1 MKITLK
7 GFAENMLFMA
17 NAFIIFLLVFGHRI
31 SVPYWL
37 QPLGR
42 MHPMV
47 LHFPIVILLLAML
60 LEFFRFKDA
69 YAKEKLYHDFTSWL
83 LLSGTLFSAVT
94 VIMGLF
100 LSKEE
105 AYSGSTLQWHK
116 WTGVSI
122 VLITTFIYYC
132 RNSAWYKLP
141 VARGGAVLTI
151 LSVILA
157 GHYGA
162 ALTHGDNFVLEAVTA
177 PSEMVKVPLE
187 QAKIFDDVVMPIFSQ
202 KCLSCHNIEKAKGN
216 LIMDNAGSILKGGK
230 TGKLF
235 VPGKPGLS
243 LLLERIHLPLDEKKH
258 MPPRGK
264 SQLSEKEM
272 ELLKL
277 WVKSNAEMKK
287 KVTDLPAN
295 DSLRLLATT
304 FLAPTDVPEEK
315 FEFAAADE
323 TTVKKL
329 NNNYRNIYPLAK
341 ESPALAVNI
350 YNKSVYKPSVL
361 KELSEV
367 KKQIV
372 SLNLSGM
379 PLGDEDLKIIAGFE
393 NLRKL
398 NLNFTNINGTGLKY
412 LTALEHLNA
421 LSLSGTRVSY
431 NLVKQLVNMN
441 GLRQLTLWNT
451 ALTGTELSQLQKIN
465 KNLTVIAG
473 FKDDGKHPVKL
484 NKPRLNTD
492 VTVFK
497 DAITLQLK
505 HLINGVE
512 IRYTTDGTEPDSLK
526 SPIYNKEI
534 VLKGNT
540 TVKARAYKPGWYGSD
555 LLSANFYRSTY
566 KPDSIFFLLPA
577 NEKYR
582 AGGATVLTDGQLG
595 DYDFNL
601 GKWIAFRENDMEA
614 MLYFKRP
621 VTMQS
626 VTLHAMKQIQPYI
639 FPPTEVEIWG
649 GTNKDKLHLLGRV
662 RPNMPEKMEER
673 ELIKIEAKFKPQHIS
688 CLKIVAKNLKKLP
701 EWHPAKGQPAWLFV
715 DEIFLN

>member
-7 GFAENMLFMA
+7 GFAENVLFMA
-17 NAFIIFLLVFGHRI
+17 NAFIIFLLVFGNRI
-31 SVPYWL
+31 AVPYWL

-60 LEFFRFKDA
+60 LEFFRFKDT

-83 LLSGTLFSAVT
+83 LLAGTLFSAVT

-105 AYSGSTLQWHK
+105 GYSGNILQWHK

-122 VLITTFIYYC
+122 VFITTFIYYC
-132 RNSAWYKLP
+132 RNAAWYKLP

-162 ALTHGDNFVLEAVTA
+162 ALTHGDNFVLEPVSSPAESA
-177 PSEMVKVPLE
+177 KVPLE
-187 QAKIFDDVVMPIFSQ
+187 QAKVFEDVVMPIFSQ

-216 LIMDNAGSILKGGK
+216 LIMDNAQAILKGGK

-235 VPGKPGLS
+235 VPGKPELS
-243 LLLERIHLPLDEKKH
+243 LLIERIHLPLDEKKH

-264 SQLSEKEM
+264 SQLTEKEIQ
-272 ELLKL
+272 LLKL
-277 WVKSNAEMKK
+277 WVKNNAEMKK
-287 KVTDLPAN
+287 KVVDLPAT

-304 FLAPTDVPEEK
+304 FLAPVETPEEK

-323 TTVKKL
+323 STVKKL
-329 NNNYRNIYPLAK
+329 NNNYRNVYSLAK

-367 KKQIV
+367 KKQII

-379 PLGDEDLKIIAGFE
+379 PVSDDDLKIISGFE

-398 NLNFTNINGTGLKY
+398 NLNFTNITGTGLKH
-412 LTALEHLNA
+412 LVILPHLNA
-421 LSLSGTRVSY
+421 LSLSGTKVSY
-431 NLVKQLVNMN
+431 NLVKQVLNMG

-451 ALTGTELSQLQKIN
+451 GLSEAEVSQLQKIN
-465 KNLTVIAG
+465 KNLTVVTG

-492 VTVFK
+492 ITVFK
-497 DAITLQLK
+497 DAITLQMK
-505 HLINGVE
+505 HLINGVK

-534 VLKGNT
+534 VLSGNT
-540 TVKARAYKPGWYGSD
+540 TIKAKAYKAGWYGSD
-555 LLSANFYRSTY
+555 VLVANFYRSTY
-566 KPDSIFFLLPA
+566 KPDSISFLLPA

-582 AGGATVLTDGQLG
+582 AGGAKVLIDNQLG

-601 GKWIAFRENDMEA
+601 GKWIAFRENNMEA
-614 MLYFKRP
+614 MLYFKQP
-621 VTMQS
+621 VTLQS
-626 VTLHAMKQIQPYI
+626 ITLHVMKQIQPYI
-639 FPPTEVEIWG
+639 FPPTDVEVWG
-649 GTNKDKLHLLGRV
+649 GATQNKLHLLGRL
-662 RPNMPEKMEER
+662 RPDIPKKMEER
-673 ELIKIEAKFKPQHIS
+673 EFIKIEAKFKSQRIS

-715 DEIFLN
+715 DELFLN

>member
-1 MKITLK
+1 MKITVK
-7 GFAENMLFMA
+7 GFAENVLFMA
-17 NAFIIFLLVFGHRI
+17 NAFIIFLLVFGNRI

-60 LEFFRFKDA
+60 LEFFRFRDA

-105 AYSGSTLQWHK
+105 GYFGSILQWHK

-122 VLITTFIYYC
+122 VFITTLIYYC
-132 RNSAWYKLP
+132 RNYAWYKLP
-141 VARGGAVLTI
+141 VARAGAALTI
-151 LSVILA
+151 LSVIFA

-162 ALTHGDNFVLEAVTA
+162 ALTHGDNFVLEPVSA
-177 PSEMVKVPLE
+177 PTERAKVPLE
-187 QAKIFDDVVMPIFSQ
+187 QAKVFEDVVMPIFAQ
-202 KCLSCHNIEKAKGN
+202 KCLSCHNIEKAKGS
-216 LIMDNAGSILKGGK
+216 LIMDNAQSILKGGK

-235 VPGKPGLS
+235 MPGKPEVS

-277 WVKSNAEMKK
+277 WVKNNAEMKK
-287 KVTDLPAN
+287 KVLDLPVN
-295 DSLRLLATT
+295 DSLRLLTT
-304 FLAPTDVPEEK
+304 NFLAPSQVPEEK

-323 TTVKKL
+323 ATVKKL
-329 NNNYRNIYPLAK
+329 NNNYRNVYPLAK

-367 KKQIV
+367 KKQII

-379 PLGDEDLKIIAGFE
+379 PVSDDDLKIISGFE

-398 NLNFTNINGTGLKY
+398 NLNFTNISGTGLKH
-412 LTALEHLNA
+412 LVALSRLNA
-421 LSLSGTRVSY
+421 LSLSGTKVSY
-431 NLVKQLVNMN
+431 NLVKQVVDMN

-451 ALTGTELSQLQKIN
+451 ALTGAELSQLQKIN

-497 DAITLQLK
+497 DAITLQMK
-505 HLINGVE
+505 HLINGVK

-526 SPIYNKEI
+526 SPIYDREI
-534 VLKGNT
+534 VLARNT
-540 TVKARAYKPGWYGSD
+540 TIKARAYKAGWYGSD
-555 LLSANFYRSTY
+555 VLIANFYKSTY
-566 KPDSIFFLLPA
+566 KPDSILFLLPA

-582 AGGATVLTDGQLG
+582 AGGAKVLIDNQLG

-601 GKWIAFRENDMEA
+601 GKWIAFRENNMEA
-614 MLYFKRP
+614 MLYFKQP
-621 VTMQS
+621 VTLQS
-626 VTLHAMKQIQPYI
+626 VTLHTMKQIQPYI
-639 FPPTEVEIWG
+639 FPPTDVEVWG
-649 GTNKDKLHLLGRV
+649 GTTQDKLHLLGRV
-662 RPNMPEKMEER
+662 RPDIPKKMEER
-673 ELIKIEAKFKPQHIS
+673 ELIKIEAKFKPQRIS
-688 CLKIVAKNLKKLP
+688 YLKIVAKNLKKLP